1 METNTSDIKIS
12 AVIPVYNSQ
21 DCLEPL
27 VAELNKALSVFKDYE
42 LIFVNDNSKDKS
54 WAVLSTLVKQNPQ
67 LICIN
72 FRKNFGQDNALL
84 AGLRHATGD
93 YAVIMDDDLQ
103 HSPADIV
110 SLFNACIQGYDVCYA
125 NFETKNQ
132 KLWKNLGSW
141 LNGKLSEKLLDKPKH
156 IYLSPFKI
164 IAKEVVAEIIKF
176 SGPFPYI
183 DATILTI
190 TNNITQ
196 TPVKHNARYAGT
208 SNYNLIKSISV
219 FIKHATSYSI
229 YPLRLVTIVGFISA
243 GISLLMGLF
252 YTGQYFFTEH
262 KVEGWISLILLLIFF
277 GGLIMISLGLIGEYI
292 GRIFLSI
299 NNKPQYTISQVIK
312 KT

>member
-1 METNTSDIKIS
+1 METKASSIKLS
-12 AVIPVYNSQ
+12 VVIPVYNSQ
-21 DCLEPL
+21 DCLVPL
-27 VAELNKALSVFKDYE
+27 IKELNEALIEFKDYE
-42 LIFVNDNSKDKS
+42 LIFVNDCSKDNS
-54 WAVLSTLVKQNPQ
+54 WTILTEQANLNPH

-84 AGLRHATGD
+84 AGLRQVTGD

-103 HSPADIV
+103 HSPADIIN
-110 SLFNACIQGYDVCYA
+110 LYHACENRYDVCYA

-132 KLWKNLGSW
+132 SWWKNLGSW
-141 LNGKLSEKLLDKPKH
+141 LNGKLSEILLDKPKH

-164 IAKEVVAEIIKF
+164 ICKDVVAEMVKF
-176 SGPFPYI
+176 TGPFPYM

-196 TPVKHNARYAGT
+196 TPIKHNTRFAGS
-208 SNYNLIKSISV
+208 SNYNLVKSISV
-219 FIKHATSYSI
+219 FVKHATSYSI
-229 YPLRLVTIVGFISA
+229 YPLRLVTLVGFLSA
-243 GISLLMGLF
+243 GLSLLIGIF
-252 YTGQYFFTEH
+252 YLCQYFFSDH

-299 NNKPQYTISQVIK
+299 NNKPQYTISKIIK
-312 KT
+312 K